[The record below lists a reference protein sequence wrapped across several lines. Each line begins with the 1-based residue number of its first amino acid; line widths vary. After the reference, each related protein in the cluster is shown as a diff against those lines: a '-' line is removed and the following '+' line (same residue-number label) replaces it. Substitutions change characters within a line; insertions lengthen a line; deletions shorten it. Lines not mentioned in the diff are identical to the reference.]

1 MLGRHLKQVLILLI
15 KSNQIPET
23 KQYKVTQLNIE
34 LEKAIKGIESHQ
46 LKQSDEALTKF
57 IQIWPYVE
65 GKIQTKTVVYIQ
77 KLKIK
82 FHIIKVF

>member
-15 KSNQIPET
+15 KSNPIL
-23 KQYKVTQLNIE
+23 KNQYKVTQLNIE

>member
-15 KSNQIPET
+15 KSNQIL
-23 KQYKVTQLNIE
+23 KNQYKVTQLNIE